1 MTHFRGLFLALVAVS
16 IFGCHD
22 EKPKD
27 QFRYVEDVKVEGTCL
42 ENHVQERWTETYEGT
57 LEHRFNITKTTHERS
72 GPVMRVRGIEKILD
86 EALQPN
92 QYHPPQMIWF
102 FDVPADMFSRD
113 TMTLKGVANPFSEK
127 TPSYLT
133 TCKLT
138 VVERRVPSQ
147 EEQEARQR
155 PSQRR

>member
-1 MTHFRGLFLALVAVS
+1 MTYLRGLFLALVAVS
-16 IFGCHD
+16 IFGCH

-42 ENHVQERWTETYEGT
+42 EDHVQERWSEAYEGK
-57 LEHRFNITKTTHERS
+57 LEHRYNITKNTHSRS
-72 GPVMRVRGIEKILD
+72 GSVMRVRGLEKIVD
-86 EALQPN
+86 EALRPN
-92 QYHPPQMIWF
+92 QYHPPQMVWF
-102 FDVPADMFSRD
+102 FDVPADMFALD
-113 TMTLKGVANPFSEK
+113 TMTLKGVANLFSET

-155 PSQRR
+155 PSRRR